1 MNDGEQSVPWNFYR
15 IPVFT
20 FPRSVMLLSPIFL
33 TEKKMSY
40 TIAEIIG
47 TSLQEIGTH
56 NLFAEQRNGRPEI
69 LLASGSV
76 PFKKV

>member
-1 MNDGEQSVPWNFYR
+1 MMGSVPVPWNLYR

-33 TEKKMSY
+33 TEKKMIY

-47 TSLQEIGTH
+47 TSLQVIGIH
-56 NLFAEQRNGRPEI
+56 NLSAEQRNGRPEI